1 MFDNFIE
8 NIKTVWWT
16 TIFGIVA
23 PILFIYCSWNLVD
36 VYKIGYVGKNV
47 KAPVIS
53 KIEKTCSS
61 GGGRRS
67 RRPRETY
74 PCYDYTIKTPQNT
87 KINFTERESYKIGHK
102 ITVTLLENQPEI
114 YRMGPKEFN
123 ELEYLKN
130 SIEFWFTLAGALVG
144 LILSF
149 GVYVLSP
156 RRLVKSILE
165 APTRLYGYI
174 LPTILV
180 YGSLGYIAYFFG
192 LTEESVR
199 EFFASLMRL

>member
-16 TIFGIVA
+16 TIFGIAA
-23 PILFIYCSWNLVD
+23 PILLIYCAWNLVD
-36 VYKIGYVGKNV
+36 VFKIGYFGKNV
-47 KAPVIS
+47 NASIIS
-53 KIEKTCSS
+53 KVEKTCSS

-67 RRPRETY
+67 RRPREMY

-102 ITVTLLENQPEI
+102 IPVTILEKQPEI
-114 YRMGPKEFN
+114 YRMGEKQFN

-130 SIEFWFTLAGALVG
+130 SIEFWFALAGSLVG
-144 LILSF
+144 LTLSF

-156 RRLVKSILE
+156 GRLVKD
-165 APTRLYGYI
+165 
-174 LPTILV
+174 
-180 YGSLGYIAYFFG
+180 G
-192 LTEESVR
+192 LKN
-199 EFFASLMRL
+199 

>member
-16 TIFGIVA
+16 TIFGIAA
-23 PILFIYCSWNLVD
+23 PILLIYCAWNLVD
-36 VYKIGYVGKNV
+36 VFKIGYFGKNV
-47 KAPVIS
+47 NASIIS
-53 KIEKTCSS
+53 KVEKTCSS

-67 RRPRETY
+67 RRPREMY

-102 ITVTLLENQPEI
+102 IPVTILEKQPEI
-114 YRMGPKEFN
+114 YRMGEKQFN

-130 SIEFWFTLAGALVG
+130 SIEFWFALAGSLVG
-144 LILSF
+144 LTLSF

-156 RRLVKSILE
+156 GRLVKSILE
-165 APTRLYGYI
+165 APARLYGYI
-174 LPTILV
+174 LPTIIV
-180 YGSLGYIAYFFG
+180 YGSLGYIAYFFE
-192 LTEESVR
+192 LSTDSVK
-199 EFFASLMRL
+199 EFFVSLMRL